1 MAYHSK
7 PSSAA
12 LISGIDNFINQLNKK
27 TIKNKIFS
35 FGSEIDT
42 NWVLGKKKFFS
53 GFNKFRDGH

>member
-1 MAYHSK
+1 MAYHPK
-7 PSSAA
+7 PSSVA
-12 LISGIDNFINQLNKK
+12 LTSGVDNLINQLNKK

-42 NWVLGKKKFFS
+42 NWVLGKKFFS